1 MSKNRL
7 IINIQ
12 DDTSIKDAL
21 LCIYEVIKLGR
32 VSGNGKSY
40 CYCSKFNDGTVVIAD
55 KKKADIFY
63 VRKEG
68 GRDES

>member
-1 MSKNRL
+1 MIKNRI

-40 CYCSKFNDGTVVIAD
+40 CYCSKFHDGTVVIAD

-68 GRDES
+68 GIDE

>member
-1 MSKNRL
+1 MTKNRL

-12 DDTSIKDAL
+12 DDTSPTDAL

-40 CYCSKFNDGTVVIAD
+40 CYCSKFHDGTVVIAD

-63 VRKEG
+63 VRKESEA
-68 GRDES
+68 DD